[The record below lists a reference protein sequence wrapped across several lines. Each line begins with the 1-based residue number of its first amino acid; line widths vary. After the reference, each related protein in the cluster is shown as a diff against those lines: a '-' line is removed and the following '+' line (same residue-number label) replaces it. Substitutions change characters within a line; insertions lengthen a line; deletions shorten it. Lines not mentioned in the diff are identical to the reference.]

1 MIINFTLISSANES
15 FYVSGTECYQ
25 CSYSPDKTYY
35 KTIKNYVEYP
45 SYGYGGNNG
54 HNGGGWCKVE

>member
-1 MIINFTLISSANES
+1 MEV
-15 FYVSGTECYQ
+15 FYISGTECYQ

-54 HNGGGWCKVE
+54 HNGGGWCKLE